1 VEKGKQKLQ
10 EDILEIYNESG
21 KIYGAPKIHKELKAK
36 GYEKISLKRVQR
48 HMKKLGIRSDVLYI
62 NNFDIILN
70 PFFLSLGI
78 KKWRSL
84 FSSWLPLTLLF

>member
-1 VEKGKQKLQ
+1 MEKGKQKLQ

-21 KIYGAPKIHKELKAK
+21 KIYGAPKIRKELKVK

-48 HMKKLGIRSDVLYI
+48 HMKKLSIRSDVLYI

-78 KKWRSL
+78 KNGEVYL
-84 FSSWLPLTLLF
+84 VLGYP

>member
-1 VEKGKQKLQ
+1 MEKGKQKLQ

-21 KIYGAPKIHKELKAK
+21 KIYGAPKIRKELKAK

-48 HMKKLGIRSDVLYI
+48 HMKKLSIRSDVLYI

-78 KKWRSL
+78 KNGEVYL
-84 FSSWLPLTLLF
+84 VLGYP